1 MRGEMPFAP
10 NTPGSGSRVL
20 CEYLYQKAQQGFAFR
35 SPNASAK
42 SS

>member
-1 MRGEMPFAP
+1 MWGGCHSPLHPWF
-10 NTPGSGSRVL
+10 GSRVL